1 MRFDLVNIRAERFGS
16 CKDRHGD
23 RRSDCVIW
31 IEISFTAVDFI
42 AKANVEINEDTA
54 WEARK
59 FIGRPMVMMRVVNA
73 RGADL
78 LRQRIQSRR
87 FLLTGGG

>member
-1 MRFDLVNIRAERFGS
+1 
-16 CKDRHGD
+16 
-23 RRSDCVIW
+23 
-31 IEISFTAVDFI
+31 
-42 AKANVEINEDTA
+42 
-54 WEARK
+54 
-59 FIGRPMVMMRVVNA
+59 MVMMRVVNA